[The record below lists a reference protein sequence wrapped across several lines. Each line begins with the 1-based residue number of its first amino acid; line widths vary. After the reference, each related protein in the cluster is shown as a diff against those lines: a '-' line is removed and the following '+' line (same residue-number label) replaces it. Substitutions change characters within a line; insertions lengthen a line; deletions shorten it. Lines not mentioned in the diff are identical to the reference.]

1 MPRRA
6 SLIFPLS
13 SSFLLII
20 GSQEHPLPRLAHLPL
35 LASVSRGLIS
45 KLSSSSSRAP
55 GKRRESICLG
65 TRVAVVACRFFFFFF
80 FFFPT
85 SSSPVVDSFLLHLP
99 FFVYSPLSQPL
110 LTPLQ
115 KDKKM
120 GKRKSSKKPVAKK
133 VKPKLETSFN
143 CPFCNAAAAVTATLD
158 LDRGV
163 GKVACGVC
171 REEFVSNIDSLAEPV
186 DVYASWIDA
195 CEEAN
200 KQQPDGE
207 GEEGGGGAAAVR

>member
-1 MPRRA
+1 MKAFA
-6 SLIFPLS
+6 S
-13 SSFLLII
+13 
-20 GSQEHPLPRLAHLPL
+20 G
-35 LASVSRGLIS
+35 LASP
-45 KLSSSSSRAP
+45 SS
-55 GKRRESICLG
+55 L
-65 TRVAVVACRFFFFFF
+65 VVFFFFFFF